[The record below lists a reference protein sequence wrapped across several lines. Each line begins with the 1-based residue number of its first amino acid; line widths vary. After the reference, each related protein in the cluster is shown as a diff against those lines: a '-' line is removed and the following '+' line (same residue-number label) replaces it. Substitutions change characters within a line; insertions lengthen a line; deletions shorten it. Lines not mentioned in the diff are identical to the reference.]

1 MPLISPPPNQE
12 KLPFESIKESPRTVS
27 TRQLEHDRIQRF
39 LDCPNWICYMRDC
52 GAVNFGRNKKCAYC
66 WGRLNRFTER
76 PINYMEPP
84 L

>member
-1 MPLISPPPNQE
+1 MPLIEPPDRSDFR
-12 KLPFESIKESPRTVS
+12 LPFEPAKISPASNSNPEKE
-27 TRQLEHDRIQRF
+27 RIERY
-39 LDCPNWICYMRDC
+39 LDCPNWKCYMSDC
-52 GAVNFGRNKKCAYC
+52 GAINFGRNKKCAYC